1 MADLYHLL
9 DELEENEAADEAG
22 GAVNNKQ
29 DNRRLTVET
38 AVTETLSDDDDDYDD
53 NDIAT
58 PASMQPRVPAAL
70 QEAVR
75 EKERGM
81 YNDDDNDNDNY
92 NEYALE
98 KDLFKKNSGMDIMD
112 DDDDEQDDE
121 QQNISNELYEKLHQL
136 WLQERHCPELLEYD
150 EEMVQGLLRSFE
162 EREEIIDESSDSRN
176 AVELLMSNL
185 QQQDLDR
192 AKFVL
197 SDWLTHRLQK
207 IESHPLHM
215 RTKLEDMSA
224 NEIDYLRAYGAMME
238 NHLNATVLD
247 TIPEA
252 WQALDDPDM
261 IDQPEYDGYHFWL
274 VKDTIVDKDEIDHEA
289 GSCLVAKYLD
299 MKENMKENKVELL
312 I

>member
-22 GAVNNKQ
+22 GVNKQ
-29 DNRRLTVET
+29 QDDRRLTVET
-38 AVTETLSDDDDDYDD
+38 AVTETLSDDDDYDD
-53 NDIAT
+53 DIAT

-81 YNDDDNDNDNY
+81 YNDNDTYNDDDF
-92 NEYALE
+92 ALE
-98 KDLFKKNSGMDIMD
+98 KNLFKKNGMDIMD
-112 DDDDEQDDE
+112 DDDDVQDDE

-136 WLQERHCPELLEYD
+136 WLQERHCPELLKYD
-150 EEMVQGLLRSFE
+150 EDMVQGLLRSFE
-162 EREEIIDESSDSRN
+162 EREEMIDESSDSHN

-215 RTKLEDMSA
+215 RIKLDDMSR
-224 NEIDYLRAYGAMME
+224 NEVEYLSAYGAMME
-238 NHLNATVLD
+238 NHLNSTVLD

-274 VKDTIVDKDEIDHEA
+274 VKDTIVDKDEIDHET

-299 MKENMKENKVELL
+299 MKDNMKENKVELL

>member
-22 GAVNNKQ
+22 GVNKQ
-29 DNRRLTVET
+29 QDDRRLTVET
-38 AVTETLSDDDDDYDD
+38 AVTETLSDDDDYDD
-53 NDIAT
+53 DIAT

-81 YNDDDNDNDNY
+81 YNDNDTYNDDDF
-92 NEYALE
+92 ALE
-98 KDLFKKNSGMDIMD
+98 KNLFKKNGMDIMD
-112 DDDDEQDDE
+112 DDDDVQDDE

-136 WLQERHCPELLEYD
+136 WLQERHCPELLKYD
-150 EEMVQGLLRSFE
+150 EDMVQGLLRSFE
-162 EREEIIDESSDSRN
+162 EREEMIDESSDSHN

-192 AKFVL
+192 ARFVL

-215 RTKLEDMSA
+215 RIKLDDMSR
-224 NEIDYLRAYGAMME
+224 NEVEYLSAYGAMME
-238 NHLNATVLD
+238 NHLNSTVLD

-274 VKDTIVDKDEIDHEA
+274 VKDTIVDKD
-289 GSCLVAKYLD
+289 VA
-299 MKENMKENKVELL
+299 
-312 I
+312 

>member
-22 GAVNNKQ
+22 GVNKQ
-29 DNRRLTVET
+29 QDDRRLTVET
-38 AVTETLSDDDDDYDD
+38 AVTETLSDDDDYDD
-53 NDIAT
+53 DIAT

-81 YNDDDNDNDNY
+81 YNDNDTYNDDDF
-92 NEYALE
+92 ALE
-98 KDLFKKNSGMDIMD
+98 KNLFKKNGMDIMD
-112 DDDDEQDDE
+112 DDDDVQDDE

-136 WLQERHCPELLEYD
+136 WLQERHCPELLKYD
-150 EEMVQGLLRSFE
+150 EDMVQGLLRSFE
-162 EREEIIDESSDSRN
+162 EREEMIDESSDSHN

-192 AKFVL
+192 ARFVL

-215 RTKLEDMSA
+215 RIKLDDMSR
-224 NEIDYLRAYGAMME
+224 NEVEYLSAYGAMME
-238 NHLNATVLD
+238 NHVNSTVLD

-274 VKDTIVDKDEIDHEA
+274 VKDTIVDKDEIDHET

-299 MKENMKENKVELL
+299 MKDNMKENKVELL

>member
-22 GAVNNKQ
+22 GVNKQ
-29 DNRRLTVET
+29 QDDRRLTVET
-38 AVTETLSDDDDDYDD
+38 AVTETLSDDDDYDD
-53 NDIAT
+53 DIAT

-81 YNDDDNDNDNY
+81 YNDNDNY
-92 NEYALE
+92 NDDDFALE
-98 KDLFKKNSGMDIMD
+98 KNLFKKNGMDIMD
-112 DDDDEQDDE
+112 DDDDVQDDE

-136 WLQERHCPELLEYD
+136 WLQERHCPELLKYD
-150 EEMVQGLLRSFE
+150 EDMVQGLLRSFE
-162 EREEIIDESSDSRN
+162 EREEMIDESSDSHN

-215 RTKLEDMSA
+215 RIKLDDMSR
-224 NEIDYLRAYGAMME
+224 NEVEYLSAYGAMME
-238 NHLNATVLD
+238 NHLNSTVLD

-274 VKDTIVDKDEIDHEA
+274 VKDTIVDKDEIDHET

-299 MKENMKENKVELL
+299 MKDNMKENKVELL

>member
-9 DELEENEAADEAG
+9 DELEENDDADDG
-22 GAVNNKQ
+22 VKN
-29 DNRRLTVET
+29 DRRLTVET
-38 AVTETLSDDDDDYDD
+38 AITDALSDDDDDYEDV
-53 NDIAT
+53 T
-58 PASMQPRVPAAL
+58 PASTPRIPAAL
-70 QEAVR
+70 QVAVR
-75 EKERGM
+75 EKEG
-81 YNDDDNDNDNY
+81 YLD
-92 NEYALE
+92 
-98 KDLFKKNSGMDIMD
+98 KDLDKDDLFMKNGADIDMMYD
-112 DDDDEQDDE
+112 NDDEQDNE
-121 QQNISNELYEKLHQL
+121 QLVSNELYEKLHQL

-150 EEMVQGLLRSFE
+150 EEMVQKLLNSFE
-162 EREEIIDESSDSRN
+162 EREETIDEESDSRN

-215 RTKLEDMSA
+215 RTKVDSMSQ
-224 NEIDYLRAYGAMME
+224 NEIEYLMAYGKMLE
-238 NHLNATVLD
+238 HHLESTVLN

-252 WQALDDPDM
+252 WKALDDPDM
-261 IDQPEYDGYHFWL
+261 IDQPDYEGHHFWL

-299 MKENMKENKVELL
+299 MKENMNENKVELL

>member
-22 GAVNNKQ
+22 GVNKQ
-29 DNRRLTVET
+29 QDDRRLTVET
-38 AVTETLSDDDDDYDD
+38 AVTETLSDDDDYDD
-53 NDIAT
+53 DIAT

-81 YNDDDNDNDNY
+81 YNDNDNY
-92 NEYALE
+92 NDDDFALE
-98 KDLFKKNSGMDIMD
+98 KNLFKKNGMDIMD
-112 DDDDEQDDE
+112 DDDDVQDDE

-136 WLQERHCPELLEYD
+136 WLQERHCPELLKYD
-150 EEMVQGLLRSFE
+150 EDMVQGLLRSFE
-162 EREEIIDESSDSRN
+162 EREEMIDESSDSHN

-192 AKFVL
+192 ARFVL

-215 RTKLEDMSA
+215 RIKLDDMSR
-224 NEIDYLRAYGAMME
+224 NEVEYLSAYGAMME
-238 NHLNATVLD
+238 NHLNSTVLD

-274 VKDTIVDKDEIDHEA
+274 VKDTIVDKDEIDHET

-299 MKENMKENKVELL
+299 MKDNMKENKVELL

>member
-22 GAVNNKQ
+22 GVNKQ
-29 DNRRLTVET
+29 QDDRRLTVET
-38 AVTETLSDDDDDYDD
+38 AVTETLSDDDDYDD
-53 NDIAT
+53 DIAT

-81 YNDDDNDNDNY
+81 YNDNDTYNDDDF
-92 NEYALE
+92 ALE
-98 KDLFKKNSGMDIMD
+98 KNLFKKNGMDIMD
-112 DDDDEQDDE
+112 DDDDVQDDE

-136 WLQERHCPELLEYD
+136 WLQERHCPELLKYD
-150 EEMVQGLLRSFE
+150 EDMVQGLLRSFE
-162 EREEIIDESSDSRN
+162 EREEMIDESSDSHN

-192 AKFVL
+192 ARFVL

-215 RTKLEDMSA
+215 RIKLDDMSR
-224 NEIDYLRAYGAMME
+224 NEVEYLSAYGAMME
-238 NHLNATVLD
+238 NHLNSTVLD

-274 VKDTIVDKDEIDHEA
+274 VKDTIVDKDEIDHET

-299 MKENMKENKVELL
+299 MKDNMKENKVELL